1 MKTVDTSSLR
11 LDVQGLCCI
20 EEKTLLEKKVGA
32 LDGVSSYDVDV
43 ILQTLRVD
51 YDPSRL
57 SPQDIIKTV
66 YETGMKAM
74 VAQSG
79 RRERFAW
86 WKEPRI
92 VLLLVSGLFTATGLI
107 GLAFGAPDWL
117 GRTLFIAA
125 IVTGGFYP
133 AKAGLSAAR
142 TFSMNINT
150 LLILGVVGAVGL
162 DLWDEAAVLVFVY
175 SLGNVLESYVV
186 KKARG
191 AIKSFLELSPKEA
204 LVKRNGEELVV
215 PSDALRAGDTVLVRP
230 GEKIA
235 VDGTVSSGESYVDE
249 SAVTGEPIP
258 ALKSMGKSVY
268 AGTINQRGVL
278 TVRATCA
285 SKDTTLAR
293 IIHSIEQAQA
303 RKSSYQLF
311 GERFSRVYTPVM
323 FAFGILV
330 GVVPP
335 VFFGGDWN
343 VWIYRALV
351 VFVVSCSCGLALSVP
366 VAIVA
371 AVGNAARHGILLKGG
386 LFLERAEG
394 VKVVA
399 FDKTG
404 TLTIGRP
411 VVTRIVAAD
420 SVTEAELLSLAAS
433 IEALSEH
440 PLAQAIVR
448 RAKEV
453 DAYRE
458 RSVTSFEA
466 VSGRG
471 VRATI
476 DGRAFVIGNSSF
488 LQDSGVSLTSLET
501 PIRALEADAHSTVI
515 LAAEGRALGVF
526 GIGDVVKHQS
536 KHAVEELIRQGLD
549 VVMLT
554 GDAAGTASAISRSTG
569 IPEYHAGLLPQDKID
584 KIVSLRQQRGNVMMI
599 GDGINDSPAMAASDV
614 GVAMGAAGTDV
625 AWEAGDIVLLAD
637 DLSRVPWI
645 IQLGRRTVAN
655 IRQNVVVSLLVI
667 AFLVPAAFL
676 GKIDLLSGLVINEGA
691 AILVILNGLRLIR

>member
-204 LVKRNGEELVV
+204 LVKRNGQELVV